1 MEFRVLGTVEVA
13 GADGPR
19 PVHGR
24 KELAVLA
31 YLLAQAGRTVPADEV
46 VWAVWGEDAPPSAH
60 KSLQV
65 RLSRL
70 RSDLGP
76 DGPPIEAVGPGYRL
90 GLDPEELDANR
101 SERLVG
107 EAARTAGI
115 EAADLYGRA
124 LALVRGRPYAD
135 VADLDA
141 MHAEIRR
148 LDELRLS
155 AIEGR
160 ARALLETGRHLD
172 ALPELD
178 RAAESEPLHE
188 GLASLHMRAL
198 YRAGRQADALEAYRR
213 LVRRLDE
220 LGLEPSEG
228 VRELER
234 QILLQAPALA
244 APVRGPASPA
254 PTNLG
259 EPLTSFVG
267 RRAELHAVREAL
279 AAPRLVTL
287 SGPGG
292 VGKTRLAV
300 EAART
305 MLGDFPDGVWIVE
318 LATLRDPAQIPGAI
332 ASAIGAPGRGLDPG
346 GAVGAVGLV
355 IDHLRDRRALLILA
369 NCEPLAAG
377 VGRLAERVL
386 SATYGV
392 RILATT
398 RMPLAAA
405 GEAIVDVDVLGAD
418 EAVELF
424 VARARSARRDFA
436 LDGATREPVAT
447 LCDALDRLPLAL
459 ELAAARVRALP
470 VADIAARLDDRFRL
484 LAGARAGGDARG
496 RTLQGVVEWSHDLLS
511 ADERVLFR
519 RLSVFRSPFTLTAAE
534 EVASGGEGGDRISPA
549 QVPDL
554 LAALVDRSMVRAQHG
569 CRILETL
576 RAFGRDRLDEAGERE
591 M

>member
-1 MEFRVLGTVEVA
+1 MEFRVLGTLEVA

-70 RSDLGP
+70 RSDLGA
-76 DGPPIEAVGPGYRL
+76 DGPPIERVGAGYRL
-90 GLDPEELDANR
+90 GLDPEDLDAGR
-101 SERLVG
+101 FERLVA

-115 EAADLYGRA
+115 EAAELYGRA

-148 LDELRLS
+148 LDELRVS
-155 AIEGR
+155 AVEGR

-178 RAAESEPLHE
+178 RAVESEPLNE
-188 GLASLHMRAL
+188 GLAALHMRAL
-198 YRAGRQADALEAYRR
+198 YRAGRQAHALEAYRR

-220 LGLEPSEG
+220 LGLEPSESL
-228 VRELER
+228 RELER
-234 QILLQAPALA
+234 QILLQDQALA
-244 APVRGPASPA
+244 APVPGAASPGQARGRPPPPRGPGGPA
-254 PTNLG
+254 PPNLG

-267 RRAELHAVREAL
+267 RRAELQAVREAL
-279 AAPRLVTL
+279 AAHRLVTL

-332 ASAIGAPGRGLDPG
+332 ASAI
-346 GAVGAVGLV
+346 
-355 IDHLRDRRALLILA
+355 
-369 NCEPLAAG
+369 
-377 VGRLAERVL
+377 
-386 SATYGV
+386 
-392 RILATT
+392 
-398 RMPLAAA
+398 
-405 GEAIVDVDVLGAD
+405 
-418 EAVELF
+418 
-424 VARARSARRDFA
+424 
-436 LDGATREPVAT
+436 
-447 LCDALDRLPLAL
+447 
-459 ELAAARVRALP
+459 
-470 VADIAARLDDRFRL
+470 
-484 LAGARAGGDARG
+484 
-496 RTLQGVVEWSHDLLS
+496 
-511 ADERVLFR
+511 
-519 RLSVFRSPFTLTAAE
+519 
-534 EVASGGEGGDRISPA
+534 
-549 QVPDL
+549 
-554 LAALVDRSMVRAQHG
+554 
-569 CRILETL
+569 
-576 RAFGRDRLDEAGERE
+576 
-591 M
+591 